1 MSTFGILRKYSSS
14 KKGKVMDKQSV
25 YLLDF
30 VSKSKQ
36 RGPEIVVSINQDHV
50 EDVFDVLAVQRK
62 ELEES
67 KRIVSYLKRQ
77 RRVVFKVDRYGKIGY
92 GSCCI
97 VREEHGQTD
106 LCFRLERRKRLEI
119 AATLQAILD
128 VLNPF
133 VLAEFDHGVQQ
144 VELATNTEA
153 RFHGHSVSGHGSAK
167 LRSWLL
173 GEASKPDSTAQRT
186 VTNAMQEAWA
196 CIADHTHIRYA
207 NEVGARI
214 VEDGRFLLGCF
225 GNACDLS
232 VYPEGVIGDDHPFE
246 FSSHNL
252 DMPSQQL
259 TLIAGLAQL
268 CALARA

>member
-1 MSTFGILRKYSSS
+1 
-14 KKGKVMDKQSV
+14 MDKQSV

-36 RGPEIVVSINQDHV
+36 RGPEIVISINQDHA
-50 EDVFDVLAVQRK
+50 EDVFAALAIQRK

-77 RRVVFKVDRYGKIGY
+77 RRAVFKVERYGKIGY
-92 GSCCI
+92 GSCCLAQ
-97 VREEHGQTD
+97 EEHGQTD
-106 LCFRLERRKRLEI
+106 LRFRLERRKRIEI
-119 AATLQAILD
+119 AATLHVILD
-128 VLNPF
+128 ILNGF
-133 VLAEFDHGVQQ
+133 VLADLDHGVQQ
-144 VELATNTEA
+144 VELTTNIEA
-153 RFHGHSVSGHGSAK
+153 RDHGHAVSGYGSAK

-173 GEASKPDSTAQRT
+173 GEASKPDSTAQST
-186 VTNAMQEAWA
+186 VTNAMQDAWA
-196 CIADHTHIRYA
+196 CIADHVHVRYA
-207 NEVGARI
+207 TEVGARI
-214 VEDGRFLLGCF
+214 GVDGRFLLGCF

-232 VYPEGVIGDDHPFE
+232 VYPEGVNGDNYPFE